1 MSRIEEHIEIA
12 AAPSSVF
19 RFCHDI
25 TRWTQWNERVVSVEM
40 LSPRPLRRGTLLSI
54 DAGRGGRYL
63 FSWDAEY
70 VEFQFPQQSVLRVV
84 DAAPSS
90 PFKAGTESWQC
101 NSASGG
107 TRFTLVWD
115 YQPRNWIARIADAL
129 GRRAATRR
137 DIRRSLT
144 NLKKLIE
151 TG

>member
-1 MSRIEEHIEIA
+1 MPCIEEHIEIA

-19 RFCHDI
+19 RFCHDF
-25 TRWTQWNERVVSVEM
+25 TRWPEWNERIVSVEM
-40 LSPRPLRRGTLLSI
+40 LSPQPVRRGALFSI

-90 PFKAGTESWQC
+90 PFKTGTESWQY
-101 NSASGG
+101 SSTGGG

-115 YQPRNWIARIADAL
+115 YQLRNLIARIADAL

-137 DIRRSLT
+137 DIRRSLI